1 MVGRGACVHSEDHV
15 GYVLIETKSAN
26 TALEVLQCMERYK
39 TATKPAT
46 KPATAPN
53 RTQYLPGNRL
63 RTTHARSRGK
73 GALQTLQ
80 TSLAHDSSF
89 ALAAAIR
96 ACSSRPQLIELLL
109 PFLPSASSLIRD
121 DVPPTTRERPAGGG
135 KEWDGGGGGVL
146 IEGDSGQM
154 SKASAVVMDTLKGMQ
169 LDGETCALALRRL
182 SALPVYPPV
191 KPGESWHAKMRR
203 AWREGPKMPP
213 LVDPDWRPRV
223 KGHFQLQVSWEF

>member
-1 MVGRGACVHSEDHV
+1 M
-15 GYVLIETKSAN
+15 
-26 TALEVLQCMERYK
+26 
-39 TATKPAT
+39 
-46 KPATAPN
+46 
-53 RTQYLPGNRL
+53 
-63 RTTHARSRGK
+63 
-73 GALQTLQ
+73 
-80 TSLAHDSSF
+80 
-89 ALAAAIR
+89 
-96 ACSSRPQLIELLL
+96 
-109 PFLPSASSLIRD
+109 
-121 DVPPTTRERPAGGG
+121 
-135 KEWDGGGGGVL
+135 L